1 MNVQTFAIVHPH
13 ITLFLM
19 YAILI
24 FLVAFAYNPWRAI
37 RVTFTLLVAL
47 PVSAF
52 LMVTSKILERLFSQ
66 AEKRQGS

>member
-1 MNVQTFAIVHPH
+1 MTVQTFAIAHPH

-24 FLVAFAYNPWRAI
+24 FLVALFHNPWRTL
-37 RVTFTLLVAL
+37 RVTFTVFVAL

-52 LMVTSKILERLFSQ
+52 LMVTSKILERLFSR
-66 AEKRQGS
+66 KQGAR

>member
-1 MNVQTFAIVHPH
+1 MNVQTFAIMHPH

-24 FLVAFAYNPWRAI
+24 FLVAFFCNPWRTL
-37 RVTFTLLVAL
+37 RVTFTVFVAL

>member
-1 MNVQTFAIVHPH
+1 MTVQTFAIAHPH

-24 FLVAFAYNPWRAI
+24 FLVALFHNPWRTI
-37 RVTFTLLVAL
+37 RVVFTVFVAL

-52 LMVTSKILERLFSQ
+52 LMVTSKILERLFSR
-66 AEKRQGS
+66 KQGAR

>member
-1 MNVQTFAIVHPH
+1 MTVQTFAIAHPH

-24 FLVAFAYNPWRAI
+24 FLVALFHNPWRTL
-37 RVTFTLLVAL
+37 RVTFTVFVAL

-52 LMVTSKILERLFSQ
+52 LMVTSKILERLFS
-66 AEKRQGS
+66 RNQGAR